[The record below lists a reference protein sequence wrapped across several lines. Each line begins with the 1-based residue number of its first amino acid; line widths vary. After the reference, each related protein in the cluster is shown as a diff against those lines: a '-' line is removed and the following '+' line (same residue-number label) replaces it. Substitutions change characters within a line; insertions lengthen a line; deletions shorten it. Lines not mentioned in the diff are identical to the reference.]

1 MLTSRRG
8 QLRSHCRHKIQ
19 NLREVNYGIKS
30 NQGRGARRSR
40 RHRSLLVLVTI
51 FGGAAATVSR
61 REKGCR
67 CIQRACRLPELRA
80 SIKSQYSGR
89 LAEKFGNAADSGSDF
104 AKLGVAFENFIGK
117 AVVSPMVDALVR
129 PETLMRAM
137 LVGRFSE
144 TVTDELPNETPAQ
157 SAVNPGTPN
166 SVEPEYKNGKVKW
179 TYERQGVDKVTA
191 YVTARMRPDEQ
202 NQNKLGLVLHRSGFA
217 TWKLTEVRLPG
228 MN

>member
-1 MLTSRRG
+1 MAS
-8 QLRSHCRHKIQ
+8 KA
-19 NLREVNYGIKS
+19 IK
-30 NQGRGARRSR
+30 
-40 RHRSLLVLVTI
+40 VVVV
-51 FGGAAATVSR
+51 AAAVAIAAYWYWSPFLAVR
-61 REKGCR
+61 QLQSAAEKR
-67 CIQRACRLPELRA
+67 DADAFNQHVDYPELRA

-89 LAEKFGNAADSGSDF
+89 LADKFGNAADSGKDF
-104 AKLGVAFENFIGK
+104 AKLGAAFENFIGK

-137 LVGRFSE
+137 QVGLFSE